1 MIGGMDHRDHLLTVA
16 ELADYLGV
24 PPATLYQWRHRG
36 EGPRG
41 FRVGRHLRYR
51 WSDISEWIES
61 RLNSPRP
68 DLVSHVKRRVAKG
81 GR

>member
-1 MIGGMDHRDHLLTVA
+1 MIEGMDHQDRLLTVA

-51 WSDISEWIES
+51 WSDINDWIES
-61 RLNSPRP
+61 RLNSRP
-68 DLVSHVKRRVAKG
+68 ARSDVTWRA
-81 GR
+81 

>member
-1 MIGGMDHRDHLLTVA
+1 MIGGMDQPDRLLTVA

-36 EGPRG
+36 EGPPG

-51 WSDISEWIES
+51 WSDINDWIES
-61 RLNSPRP
+61 RLNLHRP
-68 DLVSHVKRRVAKG
+68 DLMSHGGRRVAKG